1 MAFHATDPPVSVS
14 DFADAA
20 GRSPDDY
27 SFRRYLTAKTTVDD
41 RALHG
46 PTEARLEAELAD
58 ISATRDRAT
67 PVRVL
72 EVGAGVGTTL
82 PRLLA
87 RDRLPG
93 RVHYTMLD
101 REAANLDSARE
112 RLRAWGDR
120 SDTPVDRSEP
130 DESADD
136 LRLSHD
142 DGIVT
147 VRFETADVFDF
158 VADRAADAPDYD
170 LLLAQAFLDLID
182 LDEDLPR
189 LLSVVTDGGLVYAP
203 ITFDGETVFQPTP
216 ADLRDDAV
224 LDLYHATMDAP
235 DRPGSSTTG
244 RELLTALPACGCAI
258 LSAGASDWVVYPQHV
273 DGETEVTGG
282 AGVHA
287 DHRPDDPTGDESPG
301 DATATDQG
309 GDERSEEPPAPETG
323 GDSPDDSSP
332 APELPG
338 VTTPDPPVPA
348 VEAAW
353 EPTDDAHY
361 LADEAYFCHHIVH
374 TVESAVADVL
384 AGETSVDPGRA
395 DLTRADLQAW
405 AETRHRQIHDGDL
418 LYLAHNLD
426 LLARV
431 RR

>member
-1 MAFHATDPPVSVS
+1 MAFHATDPPISVS

-120 SDTPVDRSEP
+120 TDTPVDRSEP

-147 VRFETADVFDF
+147 VRFETADIFDF

-182 LDEDLPR
+182 LEEDLPR

-258 LSAGASDWVVYPQHV
+258 LSAGASDWVVYPQ
-273 DGETEVTGG
+273 
-282 AGVHA
+282 
-287 DHRPDDPTGDESPG
+287 
-301 DATATDQG
+301 G
-309 GDERSEEPPAPETG
+309 GDERSEEPPAQETG

-338 VTTPDPPVPA
+338 VTMTPDPPIPA
-348 VEAAW
+348 VETAW

>member
-1 MAFHATDPPVSVS
+1 MS
-14 DFADAA
+14 DSADAA

-58 ISATRDRAT
+58 VSAARDRAT

-101 REAANLDSARE
+101 RKAENVDSARE

-120 SDTPVDRSEP
+120 RDTPVDRAEP
-130 DESADD
+130 DDPADD

-147 VRFETADVFDF
+147 VRFVTADAFEF
-158 VADRAADAPDYD
+158 VAGRGADAPGYD
-170 LLLAQAFLDLID
+170 LLLAQAFLDLTD
-182 LDEDLPR
+182 LDSDLPR

-203 ITFDGETVFQPTP
+203 ITFDGETVFEPTP

-244 RELLTALPACGCAI
+244 RELLTALPASGCAI
-258 LSAGASDWVVYPQHV
+258 LSAGASDWVVYPQ
-273 DGETEVTGG
+273 
-282 AGVHA
+282 
-287 DHRPDDPTGDESPG
+287 
-301 DATATDQG
+301 G
-309 GDERSEEPPAPETG
+309 GDERRVESAAPET
-323 GDSPDDSSP
+323 DADAPDETASPRDLPDATAP
-332 APELPG
+332 ASELPG

-353 EPTDDAHY
+353 EATDDAHY

-374 TVESAVADVL
+374 TVESAVGAVL
-384 AGETSVDPGRA
+384 AGETSVDPERVDLSRA
-395 DLTRADLQAW
+395 DLRAW

>member
-1 MAFHATDPPVSVS
+1 VS

-58 ISATRDRAT
+58 VSAARDRAT

-101 REAANLDSARE
+101 REAENVDSARE

-120 SDTPVDRSEP
+120 RDTPVDRAEP
-130 DESADD
+130 DDPADD

-147 VRFETADVFDF
+147 VRFVTADAFEF
-158 VADRAADAPDYD
+158 AADRGPDAPGYD
-170 LLLAQAFLDLID
+170 LLLAQAFLDLTD
-182 LDEDLPR
+182 LDSDLPR

-203 ITFDGETVFQPTP
+203 ITFDGETVFEPTP

-244 RELLTALPACGCAI
+244 RELLTALPASGCAI
-258 LSAGASDWVVYPQHV
+258 LSAGASDWVVYPQ
-273 DGETEVTGG
+273 
-282 AGVHA
+282 
-287 DHRPDDPTGDESPG
+287 
-301 DATATDQG
+301 G
-309 GDERSEEPPAPETG
+309 GDDRSAAPLAPET
-323 GDSPDDSSP
+323 DADAADAPDAAS
-332 APELPG
+332 ELPG

-348 VEAAW
+348 VEAEW
-353 EPTDDAHY
+353 DPTDDGNY

-374 TVESAVADVL
+374 TVESAVAAVL

-395 DLTRADLQAW
+395 DLTRADLRAW

>member
-1 MAFHATDPPVSVS
+1 VS
-14 DFADAA
+14 DFADAD
-20 GRSPDDY
+20 GCSPDDY

-46 PTEARLEAELAD
+46 PTEARLGAELAD
-58 ISATRDRAT
+58 VSAERDRAT

-101 REAANLDSARE
+101 REGANVEHARE

-120 SDTPVDRSEP
+120 PDTPVDRAEP
-130 DESADD
+130 DDPTDD

-147 VRFETADVFDF
+147 VRFVTADAFEF
-158 VADRAADAPDYD
+158 AADRGADAPGYD

-182 LDEDLPR
+182 LDADLPR
-189 LLSVVTDGGLVYAP
+189 LLSVVADGGLVYAP
-203 ITFDGETVFQPTP
+203 ITFDGETVFEPTP

-235 DRPGSSTTG
+235 DRPGSSRTG

-258 LSAGASDWVVYPQHV
+258 LSAGASDWVVYPQ
-273 DGETEVTGG
+273 
-282 AGVHA
+282 
-287 DHRPDDPTGDESPG
+287 
-301 DATATDQG
+301 G
-309 GDERSEEPPAPETG
+309 GDEQSAPPPAPEA
-323 GDSPDDSSP
+323 DVASPDAT

-361 LADEAYFCHHIVH
+361 LADEAYFCHHIVD
-374 TVESAVADVL
+374 TVASAVADVL
-384 AGETSVDPGRA
+384 AGETSVEPARA
-395 DLTRADLQAW
+395 DLTRADLRTW
-405 AETRHRQIHDGDL
+405 AETRHRQIHEGDL

-431 RR
+431 RY

>member
-1 MAFHATDPPVSVS
+1 VS
-14 DFADAA
+14 DSADAA

-46 PTEARLEAELAD
+46 PTEARLETELAD
-58 ISATRDRAT
+58 ISAARDRAT

-93 RVHYTMLD
+93 RVHYTLLD
-101 REAANLDSARE
+101 REGENVDSARE

-120 SDTPVDRSEP
+120 PDTPVDRAEP
-130 DESADD
+130 DDPADD

-147 VRFETADVFDF
+147 VRFVTADVFDF
-158 VADRAADAPDYD
+158 VADHGADAPGYD
-170 LLLAQAFLDLID
+170 LLLAQAFLDLIA
-182 LDEDLPR
+182 LDVDLPR
-189 LLSVVTDGGLVYAP
+189 LLSVVADGGLVYAP
-203 ITFDGETVFQPTP
+203 ITFDGETVFEPTP
-216 ADLRDDAV
+216 AALRDDAV

-244 RELLTALPACGCAI
+244 RELLTALPACGCTI
-258 LSAGASDWVVYPQHV
+258 LSAGASDWVVYPQ
-273 DGETEVTGG
+273 
-282 AGVHA
+282 
-287 DHRPDDPTGDESPG
+287 GD
-301 DATATDQG
+301 
-309 GDERSEEPPAPETG
+309 DERSEEPPAPETDTDT
-323 GDSPDDSSP
+323 DSPDASTP
-332 APELPG
+332 ASDLPG

-353 EPTDDAHY
+353 DQADDAHY

-395 DLTRADLQAW
+395 DLTPADLRAW

>member
-1 MAFHATDPPVSVS
+1 MS
-14 DFADAA
+14 DFADDD

-46 PTEARLEAELAD
+46 PTEARLETELAD
-58 ISATRDRAT
+58 VSAERDRET

-101 REAANLDSARE
+101 REAENVEHAHE

-120 SDTPVDRSEP
+120 PDTPVDLVEADDP
-130 DESADD
+130 ADD

-147 VRFETADVFDF
+147 VRFVAADAFEF
-158 VADRAADAPDYD
+158 AADRGADAPDYD

-182 LDEDLPR
+182 LDADLPR
-189 LLSVVTDGGLVYAP
+189 LLSVVADGGLVYAP
-203 ITFDGETVFQPTP
+203 ITFDGETVFEPTP

-244 RELLTALPACGCAI
+244 RELLTALPASGCAI
-258 LSAGASDWVVYPQHV
+258 LSAGASDWVVYPQDV
-273 DGETEVTGG
+273 
-282 AGVHA
+282 
-287 DHRPDDPTGDESPG
+287 DDP
-301 DATATDQG
+301 
-309 GDERSEEPPAPETG
+309 SEAPPAP
-323 GDSPDDSSP
+323 DSAADAAGASTPAADMPDESASP
-332 APELPG
+332 PDLPG

-348 VEAAW
+348 VTAEW
-353 EPTDDAHY
+353 EPTGDAHY
-361 LADEAYFCHHIVH
+361 LADEAYFCHHIVD
-374 TVESAVADVL
+374 TVESAVAAVL
-384 AGETSVDPGRA
+384 AGETSVDPART
-395 DLTRADLQAW
+395 DLTRDDLRTW
-405 AETRHRQIHDGDL
+405 AETRHRQLHDGDL

-431 RR
+431 RH

>member
-1 MAFHATDPPVSVS
+1 MS
-14 DFADAA
+14 DFADADA
-20 GRSPDDY
+20 SSPDDY
-27 SFRRYLTAKTTVDD
+27 AFRRYLTAKTTVDD

-46 PTEARLEAELAD
+46 PTEARLETELAD
-58 ISATRDRAT
+58 LSAARDRET

-93 RVHYTMLD
+93 RVHYTLLD
-101 REAANLDSARE
+101 REAGNVEHARE

-120 SDTPVDRSEP
+120 ADTPVDRAEP
-130 DESADD
+130 DDPADD

-147 VRFETADVFDF
+147 VRFETADAFRF
-158 VADRAADAPDYD
+158 VADRAVDDPAYD

-182 LDEDLPR
+182 LDDDLPR
-189 LLSVVTDGGLVYAP
+189 LLSVVADGGLIYAP
-203 ITFDGETVFQPTP
+203 ITFDGETVFEPTP
-216 ADLRDDAV
+216 AGLRDEAV

-258 LSAGASDWVVYPQHV
+258 LSAGASDWLVYPQ
-273 DGETEVTGG
+273 GG
-282 AGVHA
+282 
-287 DHRPDDPTGDESPG
+287 DRPEAVAEGDDASTDKRSA
-301 DATATDQG
+301 DATADQPPQDATELEQG
-309 GDERSEEPPAPETG
+309 GDERREEPPV
-323 GDSPDDSSP
+323 
-332 APELPG
+332 PG
-338 VTTPDPPVPA
+338 VTATEIPE
-348 VEAAW
+348 VETQRP
-353 EPTDDAHY
+353 PTDESHY
-361 LADEAYFCHHIVH
+361 HADEAYFCHHIVN
-374 TVESAVADVL
+374 TVESAVAEVL
-384 AGETSVDPGRA
+384 AGETSVDPTSA
-395 DLTRADLQAW
+395 DLTREDLRTW
-405 AETRHRQIHDGDL
+405 AETRHRQIDAGDL

>member
-1 MAFHATDPPVSVS
+1 MS
-14 DFADAA
+14 DSADAA

-58 ISATRDRAT
+58 VSAARDRAT

-101 REAANLDSARE
+101 REAANVEHARE

-120 SDTPVDRSEP
+120 PDTPVDRAEP
-130 DESADD
+130 DDPADD

-147 VRFETADVFDF
+147 VRFVTADAFEF
-158 VADRAADAPDYD
+158 AADRGVDAPGYD

-182 LDEDLPR
+182 LDTDLPR
-189 LLSVVTDGGLVYAP
+189 LFSVVADGGLVYAP
-203 ITFDGETVFQPTP
+203 ITFDGETVFEPTP

-244 RELLTALPACGCAI
+244 RELLTALPACGCGI
-258 LSAGASDWVVYPQHV
+258 LSAGASDWVVYPQ
-273 DGETEVTGG
+273 
-282 AGVHA
+282 
-287 DHRPDDPTGDESPG
+287 
-301 DATATDQG
+301 G
-309 GDERSEEPPAPETG
+309 GDERPSAPSAPE
-323 GDSPDDSSP
+323 PDVDSSDADSADSTPPTTAP
-332 APELPG
+332 ASDLPG

-348 VEAAW
+348 VEAEW
-353 EPTDDAHY
+353 GPTDDAHY
-361 LADEAYFCHHIVH
+361 LADEAYFCHHIVD

-384 AGETSVDPGRA
+384 AGETSVDPGRV
-395 DLTRADLQAW
+395 DLTRADLRTW

-431 RR
+431 QH